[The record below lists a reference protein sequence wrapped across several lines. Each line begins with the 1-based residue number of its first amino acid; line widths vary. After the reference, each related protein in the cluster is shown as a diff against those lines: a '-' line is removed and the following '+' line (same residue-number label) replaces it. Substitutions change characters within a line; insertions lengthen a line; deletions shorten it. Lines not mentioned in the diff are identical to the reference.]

1 MNLTIMHQGLAKKI
15 ICNAKITS
23 IDSGKSVKVT
33 AMWDTGATRSLI
45 NDSIVKKLQLK
56 EINIA
61 KIKHVAGTET
71 YPVYSA
77 ALEIQGGMKIKEHR
91 FVSFPNIHTFD
102 MIIGMDIITLGK
114 FCIENKNNNSFFS
127 FTTI

>member
-1 MNLTIMHQGLAKKI
+1 MNLTIRHQGFAKKI
-15 ICNAKITS
+15 ICNAQITS
-23 IDSGKSVKVT
+23 IDSGKSIKVT

-56 EINIA
+56 AINLAI
-61 KIKHVAGTET
+61 IKRVAGTET

-77 ALEIQGGMKIKEHR
+77 ALKIQGGMKIKEHR
-91 FVSFPNIHTFD
+91 FVSFPNIHAFD
-102 MIIGMDIITLGK
+102 MIIGMDIIALGK

-127 FTTI
+127 FKC